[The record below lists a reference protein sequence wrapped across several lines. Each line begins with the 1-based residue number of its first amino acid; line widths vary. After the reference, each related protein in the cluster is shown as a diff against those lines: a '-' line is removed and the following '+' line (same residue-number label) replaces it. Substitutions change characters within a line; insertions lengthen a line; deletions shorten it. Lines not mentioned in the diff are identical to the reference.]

1 MLSSVN
7 VGYSKPRRRG
17 QRTRHRY
24 SDQPIVPV
32 RSGNAGG
39 GKGLTNRCIE
49 EGRQLPDTEPGEAL
63 STKLNRLSEIARQ
76 EPKVKFTSLAHLL
89 DEEFLKE
96 SYRELNR
103 YAAVGI
109 DRVSYE
115 TYGRDLDNNIAD
127 LVERL
132 KSKKYRAQD
141 IRRVRI
147 PKPEGGQ
154 RPLGILVQEDKIVQR
169 GVAKILSAIYE
180 QDFLDVSYG
189 FRENRS
195 GHEALRVLELI
206 IMKGGINYLLD
217 VDIKGY
223 FDNIDH
229 KWLMRMLKE
238 RIADR
243 TILRLIGKWLR
254 VGVLEEGKRTRNE
267 VGVPQ
272 GGVISPLLSNI
283 YLHYVLDLWITK
295 KAAKEIEGRVFL
307 IRYADDFIIGCTN
320 REDAEKVREML
331 SCRLKKFGL
340 ELSQEKSRLIEFGR
354 RAYQRKKGRGRKIS
368 TFDFLGFTH
377 YMTRSRRGG
386 IRLGRKTIGKRMRR
400 KLIELNNRLR
410 KLRNAHPFRELY
422 KHLCRILKGYYNY
435 YGFAG
440 NYATLNKFAYAIERM
455 WFKWLNRRSQ
465 RKSFNWEE
473 FREVLNRH
481 PLPKPRILKTY
492 RWIYSTNL

>member
-1 MLSSVN
+1 MT
-7 VGYSKPRRRG
+7 K
-17 QRTRHRY
+17 
-24 SDQPIVPV
+24 
-32 RSGNAGG
+32 
-39 GKGLTNRCIE
+39 RCIE
-49 EGRQLPDTEPGEAL
+49 EVKQLPDTEPGGVL

-76 EPKVKFTSLAHLL
+76 DLKVKFTSLAHLL
-89 DEEFLKE
+89 DEESLKL

-103 YAAVGI
+103 LAATGI

-115 TYGRDLDNNIAD
+115 VYGRNLEENVAD

-132 KSKKYRAQD
+132 KSKRYRAQD

-147 PKPEGGQ
+147 PKPDGGQ
-154 RPLGILVQEDKIVQR
+154 RPLGILVLEDKIVQR
-169 GVAKILSAIYE
+169 GVVKILSVIYE
-180 QDFLDVSYG
+180 RDFLDVSYG
-189 FRENRS
+189 FRENRN
-195 GHEALRVLELI
+195 GHDALRALELI
-206 IMKGGINYLLD
+206 IMKGGVEYLLD
-217 VDIKGY
+217 VDVKGY

-243 TILRLIGKWLR
+243 TILRLIGKWLK

-267 VGVPQ
+267 LGVPQ

-283 YLHYVLDLWITK
+283 YLHYVLDLWIRRK
-295 KAAKEIEGRVFL
+295 IAKEVNGRVYL
-307 IRYADDFIIGCTN
+307 VRYADDFIIGCTN
-320 REDAEKVREML
+320 REDAEKVWEL
-331 SCRLKKFGL
+331 LDARLKQFGL

-354 RAYQRKKGRGRKIS
+354 GAYKSNKDKGRKTS
-368 TFDFLGFTH
+368 TFNFLGYTH

-386 IRLGRKTIGKRMRR
+386 TRLGRKTIGKRMRR
-400 KLIELNNRLR
+400 KLIELNNKLR
-410 KLRNAHPFRELY
+410 KLRNVLPFRELHR
-422 KHLCRILKGYYNY
+422 HLCRILQGYYNY

-440 NYATLNKFAYAIERM
+440 NYATLSKFAYAIERM

-465 RKSFNWEE
+465 RKSFHWEE